1 VIGKR
6 NKSANLYIGDDA
18 AYVTSLA
25 FDDQGFYVSLNNRQ
39 RLADALACC
48 LESEIQPLT
57 IADSIRRRIAVEE
70 RVKECI
76 PAAQLPGLHELFI
89 EVEGDFFVIHLFCD
103 GYKQSTVLARVL
115 IERGY
120 FALANEIVAHCQS
133 SGGGPSLAGLFPLF
147 PRLFP
152 IFWGWLV
159 KNLGNLK
166 V

>member
-1 VIGKR
+1 MIGKR
-6 NKSANLYIGDDA
+6 NKSAILYIGDDA

-25 FDDQGFYVSLNNRQ
+25 FDDQGFYISLNNRQ
-39 RLADALACC
+39 RLADALAFC
-48 LESEIQPLT
+48 LESEMPQFS
-57 IADSIRRRIAVEE
+57 IADSIRRRLSIEE

-76 PAAQLPGLHELFI
+76 PAVQLPGLREFFI
-89 EVEGDFFVIHLFCD
+89 EADGDFFVIQFICD
-103 GYKQSTVLARVL
+103 GHNRSTVLGRVL
-115 IERGY
+115 AERGY
-120 FALANEIVAHCQS
+120 FALANEIVAHCRS
-133 SGGGPSLAGLFPLF
+133 VAGAPSLASLF

>member
-1 VIGKR
+1 MIGKR
-6 NKSANLYIGDDA
+6 NKSAILYIGDDA

-25 FDDQGFYVSLNNRQ
+25 FDEQGFYVSLNNRQ
-39 RLADALACC
+39 RLADALAFC
-48 LESEIQPLT
+48 LESEVAPLS
-57 IADSIRRRIAVEE
+57 IADSIRRRLSIEE

-76 PAAQLPGLHELFI
+76 PAAQLPDLREFLI
-89 EVEGDFFVIHLFCD
+89 EVDGDFFDIQFLCD
-103 GYKQSTVLARVL
+103 GHSRSPILGRVL
-115 IERGY
+115 TERGY
-120 FALANEIVAHCQS
+120 FALANEIVAHCRS
-133 SGGGPSLAGLFPLF
+133 ADGAPSLASLF